1 MPAADAAVKK
11 ALSQDIV
18 SRGKPPALSAR
29 ETKTPRGNWPV
40 NPYAQDCPT
49 RLVLDRVAD
58 KWTVLLLI
66 LLARRPWRFNELR
79 REIGGLT
86 QKMASQTLK
95 GLERD
100 GLVKR
105 KVTPTVPVTVE
116 YSITPLGRTLS
127 ETVDALRIWAER
139 HMSDVAKAQI
149 QYDRTKA
156 ETV

>member
-1 MPAADAAVKK
+1 MPLGEPAVKK
-11 ALSQDIV
+11 ALLRDMVPSAKPV
-18 SRGKPPALSAR
+18 PKRPAKASRGSWPAD
-29 ETKTPRGNWPV
+29 
-40 NPYAQDCPT
+40 PYAEDCPT
-49 RLVLDRVAD
+49 RQVLDRIAD

-66 LLARRPWRFNELR
+66 LLSRRSWRFNELR

-100 GLVKR
+100 GLVTR

-127 ETVDALRIWAER
+127 ETVDSLRIWAEQ
-139 HMSDVAKAQI
+139 HLPDVAKAQK

-156 ETV
+156 PTV

>member
-1 MPAADAAVKK
+1 MPLGDAAVKK
-11 ALSQDIV
+11 ALSRDV
-18 SRGKPPALSAR
+18 VSPAKPAAKPAAKSSRGK
-29 ETKTPRGNWPV
+29 WPV
-40 NPYAQDCPT
+40 DPYAQDCPT
-49 RLVLDRVAD
+49 RLVLDRIAD

-66 LLARRPWRFNELR
+66 LLSRRSWRFNELR

-127 ETVDALRIWAER
+127 DTVDNLRIWAES
-139 HMSDVAKAQI
+139 HMPDVAKAQK
-149 QYDRTKA
+149 QYDQTKA
-156 ETV
+156 MDA

>member
-1 MPAADAAVKK
+1 MPAGSAVVKK
-11 ALSQDIV
+11 ALSRDMV
-18 SRGKPPALSAR
+18 SFEKPPAKLVRGNKAA
-29 ETKTPRGNWPV
+29 RGNWPGD
-40 NPYAQDCPT
+40 PYAQDCPT
-49 RLVLDRVAD
+49 RLVLDRIAD

-66 LLARRPWRFNELR
+66 LLSRRSWRFNELR

-127 ETVDALRIWAER
+127 DTVDALRIWAEQ
-139 HMSDVAKAQI
+139 HMGDVTRSQKL
-149 QYDRTKA
+149 YDGMKTPSA
-156 ETV
+156 

>member
-1 MPAADAAVKK
+1 MPFGNPAVKK
-11 ALSQDIV
+11 ALSRDMVPSAIPASPSV
-18 SRGKPPALSAR
+18 SKTGRTRRPPD
-29 ETKTPRGNWPV
+29 
-40 NPYAQDCPT
+40 PYAQACPT
-49 RLVLDRVAD
+49 RQVLNRIAD

-66 LLARRPWRFNELR
+66 RLSHRSWRFNELR

-127 ETVDALRIWAER
+127 DTVDALRIWAEQ
-139 HMSDVAKAQI
+139 HMPDVAKAQKL
-149 QYDRTKA
+149 YDGTSR
-156 ETV
+156 

>member
-1 MPAADAAVKK
+1 MPLGDAAVKK
-11 ALSQDIV
+11 ALSRDMV
-18 SRGKPPALSAR
+18 PPEKPPAKAAAR
-29 ETKTPRGNWPV
+29 GNKVPRGNWPA

-49 RLVLDRVAD
+49 RLVLDRIAD

-66 LLARRPWRFNELR
+66 LLARRSWRFNELR

-127 ETVDALRIWAER
+127 DTVDNLRIWAEQ
-139 HMSDVAKAQI
+139 HMSDVAKAQKL
-149 QYDRTKA
+149 YDGIKA
-156 ETV
+156 P

>member
-1 MPAADAAVKK
+1 MPAAGAVVKK
-11 ALSQDIV
+11 ALSRDMV
-18 SRGKPPALSAR
+18 PPERPKAPRGAKAL
-29 ETKTPRGNWPV
+29 RGNWPG
-40 NPYAQDCPT
+40 NPYAPDCPT
-49 RLVLDRVAD
+49 RLVLDRIAD

-66 LLARRPWRFNELR
+66 LLSRRSWRFNELR

-100 GLVKR
+100 GLVTR

-139 HMSDVAKAQI
+139 HMGDVAKAQLH
-149 QYDRTKA
+149 YDRTKA
-156 ETV
+156 